1 MNHKKVFYKL
11 PDSRGGALSIKNKDT
26 IIFYICALKFEAC
39 RGIIIFAGLLPIS
52 ATGYDKNDKF
62 MILPLFLSS
71 VLLAAPAG
79 DAGPAEETALS
90 DTLSGAV
97 LVSDYKQVLP
107 VGQVAS
113 PVTGLNMAQMDTRG
127 IDDIKKLS
135 SLVPNLHIPDYGSS
149 MTSSVYLRGF
159 GSRIDNPVI
168 GLYIDDIPVMNKN
181 SYDTGMYDISSAM
194 LLRGPQ
200 STLYGRNSM
209 CGVLS
214 LTTLSPEN
222 CHESRISLEYG
233 NANSV
238 LARLSVCGKSGF
250 GASVAYRHTDGF
262 YLNTYDNE
270 YVDRSDALNFRFR
283 VWKQLRR
290 DLIFENILSA
300 SLTDQGG
307 YPYREYDPESG
318 DLAPVAYNDPCRYRR
333 LNVTEGLKFKYMSE
347 NWTLNSVTSL
357 QFLADKMV
365 MDQDFTTRS
374 MFTLAQE
381 QLEGAVTQELIL
393 KPEGGWRKSWW
404 NWQTGF
410 FAFGKYNDMSAPV
423 RFKHDGIQELI
434 LDNANAGLSQMGA
447 SLLFQEDEFDIP
459 SDFGI
464 ATAGAALYH
473 ESYFMLGRWT
483 LTAGIRFD
491 YEWSGMDYDS
501 RAVVHY
507 TVSPFMGDRYIP
519 CESVYSGREDISYLE
534 IMPKLS
540 ALYDFG
546 AFKLFAT
553 FSEGYKSGG
562 FNTQIF
568 SDILQNKLMAELM
581 KDSPVTLPES
591 SVGADDTVYKPERS
605 LNVEVGTR
613 FSFSRGQ
620 HNFRGTASIYSIMCL
635 NQQIT
640 VFPTGTSTGRMM
652 ANAGNS
658 RSIGAEAEFGYGYR
672 NFSMTAAYGFCDARF
687 TNYNDGLADYK
698 GKRIPYSPA
707 HTLNARVQYRWDM
720 DNDYFRSITAGVEVS
735 ALGKIWWDEANTLSQ
750 PFYAVLGA
758 DVRGHFKWFDIFLR
772 GENLTDS
779 RYAVFYFKSVGKSF
793 FQMSKPLR
801 LTVGVSVSL

>member
-1 MNHKKVFYKL
+1 
-11 PDSRGGALSIKNKDT
+11 
-26 IIFYICALKFEAC
+26 
-39 RGIIIFAGLLPIS
+39 
-52 ATGYDKNDKF
+52 

-270 YVDRSDALNFRFR
+270 YVDRSDALNFRFK

-423 RFKHDGIQELI
+423 RFKHDGIQVLI
-434 LDNANAGLSQMGA
+434 LDNSNAGLSQMVY
-447 SLLFQEDEFDIP
+447 SLLFQ
-459 SDFGI
+459 
-464 ATAGAALYH
+464 
-473 ESYFMLGRWT
+473 
-483 LTAGIRFD
+483 
-491 YEWSGMDYDS
+491 
-501 RAVVHY
+501 
-507 TVSPFMGDRYIP
+507 
-519 CESVYSGREDISYLE
+519 
-534 IMPKLS
+534 
-540 ALYDFG
+540 
-546 AFKLFAT
+546 
-553 FSEGYKSGG
+553 
-562 FNTQIF
+562 
-568 SDILQNKLMAELM
+568 
-581 KDSPVTLPES
+581 
-591 SVGADDTVYKPERS
+591 
-605 LNVEVGTR
+605 
-613 FSFSRGQ
+613 
-620 HNFRGTASIYSIMCL
+620 
-635 NQQIT
+635 
-640 VFPTGTSTGRMM
+640 
-652 ANAGNS
+652 
-658 RSIGAEAEFGYGYR
+658 
-672 NFSMTAAYGFCDARF
+672 
-687 TNYNDGLADYK
+687 
-698 GKRIPYSPA
+698 
-707 HTLNARVQYRWDM
+707 
-720 DNDYFRSITAGVEVS
+720 
-735 ALGKIWWDEANTLSQ
+735 
-750 PFYAVLGA
+750 
-758 DVRGHFKWFDIFLR
+758 
-772 GENLTDS
+772 
-779 RYAVFYFKSVGKSF
+779 
-793 FQMSKPLR
+793 
-801 LTVGVSVSL
+801 